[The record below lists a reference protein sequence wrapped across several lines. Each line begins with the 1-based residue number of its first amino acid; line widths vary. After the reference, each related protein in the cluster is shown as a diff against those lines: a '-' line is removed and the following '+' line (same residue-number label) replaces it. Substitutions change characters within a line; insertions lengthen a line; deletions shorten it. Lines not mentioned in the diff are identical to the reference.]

1 MTDELIGNVT
11 MRELLIFE
19 LGIYAE
25 VNASKDSLLD
35 NETLEELSTRYHQ
48 THKQINQAYDRLNN
62 KYVEVIIK

>member
-1 MTDELIGNVT
+1 MTELIGNVT

-25 VNASKDSLLD
+25 VNASTDNRILD
-35 NETLEELSTRYHQ
+35 KKILKELSYRYHQ
-48 THKQINQAYDRLNN
+48 TYKQIQDAYDRLNQ